1 MLELYF
7 IFYRVPKTMT
17 RVARAQHRS
26 ALAWSLIGI
35 LTWIGA
41 EMFVVFTFTFIYQ
54 VGVAAADWTD
64 PEPAGLRFVTYLLGL
79 VAALL
84 AITGLTRWLESKGPH
99 QYQPP
104 PPPTFSDQ
112 ING

>member
-17 RVARAQHRS
+17 RIAREQNRS

-35 LTWIGA
+35 GAWIGA
-41 EMFVVFTFTFIYQ
+41 ETFVVFTLTFIYQ

-64 PEPAGLRFVTYLLGL
+64 PEPAGLRFGTYVLGL
-79 VAALL
+79 IAAFL
-84 AITGLTRWLESKGPH
+84 AMTGLTRWLESKPAH
-99 QYQPP
+99 RYQPP